1 MMIEVF
7 TGENELF
14 DRLLVVSDD
23 AVYVSNPDKEKVAGI
38 ASKIREGTPV
48 NSVVPDADAIRYAA
62 VSSVKANRFRDDL
75 NIYHQQAGKT
85 RMRNITFKDAAHRDT
100 ALQALERRLAP
111 RFTKAEVQY
120 GVVRA
125 ALVPLLTTAALA
137 ALTYVSYMAAGG
149 VAAGEAVDIHG
160 RARTQKRNVRVGF
173 GDPGTYWR
181 SGRWRPN
188 RPWMHR
194 MACSACQEAAAD
206 GYAHTPQV
214 SVKVAQQ
221 GDEADEAW

>member
-85 RMRNITFKDAAHRDT
+85 RMLNITFKDAAHRDA

-160 RARTQKRNVRVGF
+160 RARAQKRMFAWALEILGPTGVAVVGGLIVLGCIGWLVVRVKK
-173 GDPGTYWR
+173 PPLMVTL
-181 SGRWRPN
+181 
-188 RPWMHR
+188 
-194 MACSACQEAAAD
+194 
-206 GYAHTPQV
+206 TPR
-214 SVKVAQQ
+214 K
-221 GDEADEAW
+221 

>member
-23 AVYVSNPDKEKVAGI
+23 AVYVSNHDKEKVAGI

-160 RARTQKRNVRVGF
+160 RARAQKRMFAWALEILGPTGVAVVGGLIVLGCIGWLVVRVKK
-173 GDPGTYWR
+173 PPLMVTL
-181 SGRWRPN
+181 
-188 RPWMHR
+188 
-194 MACSACQEAAAD
+194 
-206 GYAHTPQV
+206 TPR
-214 SVKVAQQ
+214 K
-221 GDEADEAW
+221 

>member
-1 MMIEVF
+1 MIEVF

-85 RMRNITFKDAAHRDT
+85 RMRNITFKDAAHRDA

-160 RARTQKRNVRVGF
+160 RARAQKRMFAWALEILGPTGVAVVGGLIVLGCIGWLVVRVKK
-173 GDPGTYWR
+173 PPLMVTL
-181 SGRWRPN
+181 
-188 RPWMHR
+188 
-194 MACSACQEAAAD
+194 
-206 GYAHTPQV
+206 TPR
-214 SVKVAQQ
+214 K
-221 GDEADEAW
+221 

>member
-160 RARTQKRNVRVGF
+160 RARAQKRMFAWALEILGPTGVAVVGGLIVLGCIGWLVVRVKK
-173 GDPGTYWR
+173 PPLMVTL
-181 SGRWRPN
+181 
-188 RPWMHR
+188 
-194 MACSACQEAAAD
+194 
-206 GYAHTPQV
+206 TPR
-214 SVKVAQQ
+214 K
-221 GDEADEAW
+221 